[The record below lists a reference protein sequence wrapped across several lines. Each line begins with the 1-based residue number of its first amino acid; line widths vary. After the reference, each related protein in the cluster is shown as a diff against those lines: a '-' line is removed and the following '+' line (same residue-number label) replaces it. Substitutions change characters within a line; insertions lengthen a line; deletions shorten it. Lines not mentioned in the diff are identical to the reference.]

1 MPPIV
6 CVGGVG
12 CICAAGDNLH
22 QAVDSM
28 LRSERHV
35 SPAPV
40 FDTTHHEPYPV
51 FAVRKALAPYS
62 FDAADM
68 HYMRTASLGLEAAHQ
83 AIKHSGLDVEQM
95 RSVKV
100 GVCMGTT
107 VGSSMDVESFYADYR
122 QGETPDMRPINC
134 FYNSNPAAVISNY
147 FAFKGPCQTIVNACS
162 SGTDAIGTA
171 AMWLRH
177 GWCDIV
183 LAGGADE
190 LCRTTYN
197 GFAALQIS
205 SPQLC
210 CPFSAERGGLNLG
223 EGAAVLLLARNETIK
238 QLALPQ
244 PYGYVL
250 GYGSGTDGWHL
261 TAPHPEGRGLKQAV
275 NEAFTDFE
283 SFSNCAMRPDQLAFV
298 NTHGTGTRDNDRVE
312 GVVLSQL
319 LPKTPFHSTKGY
331 TGHTLGAAGAIE
343 AALTLEFL
351 HRQQIPA
358 SAGFTTQDP
367 AVAVMP
373 VTENTPLAGAVAL
386 SESLAFGG
394 NNAALVLGIAGA
406 L

>member
-1 MPPIV
+1 MHPTV
-6 CVGGVG
+6 CVGGIG
-12 CICAAGDNLH
+12 CLCAAGDTLH

-35 SPAPV
+35 SLAPI
-40 FDTTHHEPYPV
+40 FATTHAEPYPV
-51 FAVRKALAPYS
+51 FTVHTALPAYG
-62 FDAADM
+62 FAAADM
-68 HYMRTASLGLEAAHQ
+68 PYVRTANLGLEAAHQ
-83 AIKHSGLDVEQM
+83 AIAHSGLALEQLRTM
-95 RSVKV
+95 RV

-107 VGSSMDVESFYADYR
+107 VGSSMDVEAFYADYR
-122 QGETPDMRPINC
+122 RGANPDMRPISC
-134 FYNSNPAAVISNY
+134 FYDSNPAAVISRY
-147 FAFKGPCQTIVNACS
+147 FAFSGPCQTIVNACS

-171 AMWLRH
+171 AMWLRQ

-210 CPFSAERGGLNLG
+210 CPFSAERSGLNLG
-223 EGAAVLLLARNETIK
+223 EGAAVLLLARAETLQ

-244 PYGYVL
+244 TYGSVL

-275 NEAFTDFE
+275 QEAFAA
-283 SFSNCAMRPDQLAFV
+283 SSLRPQQLAFV

-312 GVVLSQL
+312 GLVLSQL
-319 LPKTPFHSTKGY
+319 FPTIPFHSTKGY

-351 HRQQIPA
+351 HRRQIPA

-367 AVAVMP
+367 ALAVMP
-373 VTENTPLAGAVAL
+373 VTENTTLTADIAL

-394 NNAALVLGIAGA
+394 NNAALILGRAEA

>member
-1 MPPIV
+1 MHPTV
-6 CVGGVG
+6 CVGGIG

-40 FDTTHHEPYPV
+40 FATTHSEPYPV
-51 FAVRKALAPYS
+51 FAIHKELSRYG
-62 FDAADM
+62 FAADDM
-68 HYMRTASLGLEAAHQ
+68 PYLRTASLGLEAAHQ
-83 AIKHSGLDVEQM
+83 AIQHSGLDVVQL
-95 RSVKV
+95 RTLKV

-107 VGSSMDVESFYADYR
+107 VGSSMDVEAFYADYR
-122 QGETPDMRPINC
+122 QGATPDMRAINC
-134 FYNSNPAAVISNY
+134 FYNSNPASVISNY
-147 FAFKGPCQTIVNACS
+147 FGLNGPCQTIVNACS

-171 AMWLRH
+171 AMWLRN
-177 GWCDIV
+177 GWCDMV

-205 SPQLC
+205 SAQPC

-223 EGAAVLLLARNETIK
+223 EGGAVLLLAREETVK
-238 QLALPQ
+238 QLAMPQ
-244 PYGYVL
+244 PCGYVL

-261 TAPHPEGRGLKQAV
+261 TAPHPEGRGLEQAV
-275 NEAFTDFE
+275 RE
-283 SFSNCAMRPDQLAFV
+283 SFATLANSALTPDHLAFV

-312 GVVLSQL
+312 GLVLSQL
-319 LPKTPFHSTKGY
+319 LPKIPFHSTKGY

-351 HRQQIPA
+351 HRRQIPA

-367 AVAVMP
+367 ALAVMP
-373 VTENTPLAGAVAL
+373 VTENTTLTGDVAL

-394 NNAALVLGIAGA
+394 NNAALILGIAGTI
-406 L
+406 